1 MYGTMVDTSEFHP
14 EKKNI
19 NIDGKW
25 KSIPSPI
32 SHQNIAAWL
41 LKAQLT
47 SVITRD
53 NMCQIL

>member
-1 MYGTMVDTSEFHP
+1 MYGTMVGTSEFDT

-41 LKAQLT
+41 LQAQLT
-47 SVITRD
+47 SVMTRD
-53 NMCQIL
+53 NMCQSL